1 MLMTSSDLGK
11 NDDTTN
17 FATKQRQIEKGA
29 WWGEEGWGEE
39 KLRMQENV

>member
-1 MLMTSSDLGK
+1 MLMTSSGLGK

-29 WWGEEGWGEE
+29 WWGRGWGEE